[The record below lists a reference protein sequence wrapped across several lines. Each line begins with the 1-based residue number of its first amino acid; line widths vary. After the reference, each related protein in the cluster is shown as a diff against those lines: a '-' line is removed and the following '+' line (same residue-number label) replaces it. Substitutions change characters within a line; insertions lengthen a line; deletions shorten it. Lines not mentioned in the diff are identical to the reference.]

1 MVHIYNGMLLSHKKK
16 RNQVI
21 CGRPRICYTEWSQ
34 KDKNTY
40 CILTYICGL
49 YKNSTDKPICRN
61 RDADIESGCLDI
73 GFMAGEM
80 NWKSKTD
87 INTL

>member
-1 MVHIYNGMLLSHKKK
+1 MWH
-16 RNQVI
+16 
-21 CGRPRICYTEWSQ
+21 E
-34 KDKNTY
+34 
-40 CILTYICGL
+40 ILFSFFPNHLQCENICGL

-73 GFMAGEM
+73 GLMAGGM
-80 NWKSKTD
+80 NWKIKTD